1 MALAAAETEAGGVP
15 RAAERVPEL
24 LALVDSVPSLTA
36 AQIYWSCAGVRG
48 RQGDSDACDKLMG
61 HALETLDSRDDLLAW
76 VRLRMAAGALRLRA
90 GRVDD
95 VGRWIEEAGRAVEL
109 VGRPAQA
116 AALLFLKAWL
126 AWVEGRY
133 EEAFVTARQA
143 DDTGLL
149 AFHDRLRARL
159 LQSRCLLHMDRQ
171 ADALR
176 AMRAVAVEA
185 EEAGYLD
192 LATEA
197 WKALAS
203 TLDPV

>member
-1 MALAAAETEAGGVP
+1 MNRAL
-15 RAAERVPEL
+15 
-24 LALVDSVPSLTA
+24 D
-36 AQIYWSCAGVRG
+36 
-48 RQGDSDACDKLMG
+48 
-61 HALETLDSRDDLLAW
+61 TLDSRDDLLAW
-76 VRLRMAAGALRLRA
+76 ARLRMAAGALRLRC

-109 VGRPAQA
+109 VGVPAQA

-126 AWVEGRY
+126 FWAESCY
-133 EEAFVTARQA
+133 EEAFTAARQA

-203 TLDPV
+203 TLDPE